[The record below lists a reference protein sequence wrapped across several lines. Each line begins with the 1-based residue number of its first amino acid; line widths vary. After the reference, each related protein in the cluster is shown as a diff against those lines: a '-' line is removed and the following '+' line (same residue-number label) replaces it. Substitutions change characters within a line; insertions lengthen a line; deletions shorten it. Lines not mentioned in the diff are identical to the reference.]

1 MEIITDNI
9 YMNKVKNRNTY
20 QMTLDDDFIV
30 SDSKPDV
37 DKIIRRQGEIIID
50 EYKIH
55 GEKVDVRGRL
65 KCTLLYISN
74 YENGSLHSIVE
85 TLPFNEMINMPN
97 IDNNSVVTVIGEL
110 EDLTINIINSRKIS
124 IKGLVSLHIKEE
136 EMYGKKAIIE
146 VSKDD
151 KLETRSKSID
161 LSQMIVNKKDI
172 FRIKEDILLQSSKKN
187 IEEILYYDTCIVNCN
202 TRVLDEKIG
211 IKGDLVVFVVYSSE
225 DDEYEC
231 LEKEIPFSGE
241 IELTEANEDML
252 CDIDVNIA
260 ERNISVKPDD
270 DGENRIIDID
280 ITLDLA
286 IKLYQE
292 GTIQVLE
299 DIYSN
304 IQCITPIMD
313 SAEYVKLF
321 LKNNTTFK
329 LSEKVILLEENRDI
343 LQVCNSIANVK
354 LDEVSIVKD
363 GISVEGVLE
372 INVLYISND
381 DSKPLNAT
389 DVIIPFSHVIEVKDI
404 NEKCE
409 YDIKTHV
416 EQINIIMLSGAEIE
430 IKVAINIDTIVF
442 EKREETIMANINE
455 REFSKEELKNM
466 KSMVGYL
473 VKDGDSLW
481 SVAKRFYTTVDML
494 KEINK
499 IVDRDIKKGDRLL
512 IVREN

>member
-1 MEIITDNI
+1 M
-9 YMNKVKNRNTY
+9 
-20 QMTLDDDFIV
+20 
-30 SDSKPDV
+30 
-37 DKIIRRQGEIIID
+37 
-50 EYKIH
+50 
-55 GEKVDVRGRL
+55 
-65 KCTLLYISN
+65 
-74 YENGSLHSIVE
+74 
-85 TLPFNEMINMPN
+85 
-97 IDNNSVVTVIGEL
+97 
-110 EDLTINIINSRKIS
+110 
-124 IKGLVSLHIKEE
+124 
-136 EMYGKKAIIE
+136 
-146 VSKDD
+146 
-151 KLETRSKSID
+151 
-161 LSQMIVNKKDI
+161 
-172 FRIKEDILLQSSKKN
+172 
-187 IEEILYYDTCIVNCN
+187 
-202 TRVLDEKIG
+202 
-211 IKGDLVVFVVYSSE
+211 
-225 DDEYEC
+225 
-231 LEKEIPFSGE
+231 
-241 IELTEANEDML
+241 
-252 CDIDVNIA
+252 
-260 ERNISVKPDD
+260 
-270 DGENRIIDID
+270 
-280 ITLDLA
+280 
-286 IKLYQE
+286 
-292 GTIQVLE
+292 
-299 DIYSN
+299 
-304 IQCITPIMD
+304 
-313 SAEYVKLF
+313 
-321 LKNNTTFK
+321 
-329 LSEKVILLEENRDI
+329 
-343 LQVCNSIANVK
+343 QVCNSIANVK

>member
-1 MEIITDNI
+1 
-9 YMNKVKNRNTY
+9 
-20 QMTLDDDFIV
+20 
-30 SDSKPDV
+30 
-37 DKIIRRQGEIIID
+37 
-50 EYKIH
+50 
-55 GEKVDVRGRL
+55 
-65 KCTLLYISN
+65 
-74 YENGSLHSIVE
+74 
-85 TLPFNEMINMPN
+85 
-97 IDNNSVVTVIGEL
+97 
-110 EDLTINIINSRKIS
+110 
-124 IKGLVSLHIKEE
+124 
-136 EMYGKKAIIE
+136 MYGKKAIIE